1 MKKHF
6 GIIAAVLASVMLLT
20 ASLTGCGSSGPT
32 EEDAQK
38 YVQAILDLMCTGEYD
53 KSVKFANIE
62 EGAEMDMRES
72 LIDNIVEEYTQETNL
87 GQEAKIQMR
96 DFLVESFSKCR
107 YTVGEAVKTDDR
119 GETGYDVKVT
129 VEPLKV
135 FEGSSDALQDTIGD
149 LISDT
154 EKIQSLSQDE
164 LTDLVYDSLF
174 DVLDNN
180 IENPQYQA
188 PEEITVHYGLI
199 DKEHDIYGVNENEA
213 AKIGTKLFS
222 TEGLEM
228 NK

>member
-96 DFLVESFSKCR
+96 DFLVDSFSKCR

-180 IENPQYQA
+180 IENPAYEA
-188 PEEITVHYGLI
+188 PEEITVHYGPR

-213 AKIGTKLFS
+213 AKVGTKLFS

>member
-96 DFLVESFSKCR
+96 DFLVDSFSKCR

-174 DVLDNN
+174 DVLDST
-180 IENPQYQA
+180 IENPQYEA
-188 PEEITVHYGLI
+188 PEEITVHYGLV
-199 DKEHDIYGVNENEA
+199 DQAGKVYGLNDEDCRA
-213 AKIGTKLFS
+213 LGDKLFS
-222 TEGLEM
+222 MEGLE
-228 NK
+228 

>member
-107 YTVGEAVKTDDR
+107 YRER
-119 GETGYDVKVT
+119 
-129 VEPLKV
+129 
-135 FEGSSDALQDTIGD
+135 
-149 LISDT
+149 
-154 EKIQSLSQDE
+154 
-164 LTDLVYDSLF
+164 
-174 DVLDNN
+174 
-180 IENPQYQA
+180 
-188 PEEITVHYGLI
+188 
-199 DKEHDIYGVNENEA
+199 
-213 AKIGTKLFS
+213 
-222 TEGLEM
+222 
-228 NK
+228 

>member
-96 DFLVESFSKCR
+96 DFLVNSFSKCR

-180 IENPQYQA
+180 IENPQYEA

-199 DKEHDIYGVNENEA
+199 DNEHDIYGVNENEA
-213 AKIGTKLFS
+213 AKVGTKLFS

>member
-174 DVLDNN
+174 DVLV
-180 IENPQYQA
+180 PSA
-188 PEEITVHYGLI
+188 FR
-199 DKEHDIYGVNENEA
+199 
-213 AKIGTKLFS
+213 KLFLKVRYKLS
-222 TEGLEM
+222 LI
-228 NK
+228 